1 MKKKFLD
8 LLNQPITNSYLSS
21 INKKNIRQE
30 YFYNLSVMFN
40 TENYLVSLSE
50 PVDPKKQYTDKYAH
64 RASQSITMN
73 KSFKSVAN
81 KLKSRFKPNLSM
93 EIGSNDGVFLK
104 NFKKNKII
112 AVEPCLNLAKIT
124 KKMGYLTYPKFWN
137 KNLANK
143 ILKKKSKFDL
153 IYSANTISH
162 IPDLKETFD
171 AVYKSLSNDGVF
183 VFEDPYLGSVVQMNS
198 YDQFYDEHVHVF
210 SLIAISNLLKKS
222 KLKIFDVELLNTH
235 GGSIRFYVCKDIAKY
250 LIKNK
255 VKILRAKELKQGL
268 HKFSTYKNF
277 AKRVKNSKIKLK
289 LLLKRLKKNRKNV
302 ISFGATYKS
311 ATIFNYCNIGSD
323 LIKYVLDS
331 TKNKQGKYTPGKHI
345 LIKPSNEGIPKDIDY
360 AFLGAWNF
368 LKEIKKKEIK
378 FLKRGGKFIT
388 HVPKV
393 RIIGLK

>member
-268 HKFSTYKNF
+268 HKFLTYKNF
-277 AKRVKNSKIKLK
+277 AKRVKNSKTKLK

-323 LIKYVLDS
+323 LIEYVLDS

>member
-222 KLKIFDVELLNTH
+222 KLKVFDVELLNTH
-235 GGSIRFYVCKDIAKY
+235 GGSVRFYVCKDIAKY
-250 LIKNK
+250 LTKNK

-268 HKFSTYKNF
+268 HKFLTYKNF
-277 AKRVKNSKIKLK
+277 AKRVKNSKTKLK

>member
-183 VFEDPYLGSVVQMNS
+183 VFEDPYLGSVIQMNS

-222 KLKIFDVELLNTH
+222 KLKVFDVELLNTH
-235 GGSIRFYVCKDIAKY
+235 GGSVRFYVCKDIAKY
-250 LIKNK
+250 LTKNK

-268 HKFSTYKNF
+268 HKFLTYKNF

-323 LIKYVLDS
+323 LIEYVLDS

-368 LKEIKKKEIK
+368 LKEIKKKENK

>member
-8 LLNQPITNSYLSS
+8 LLKQPITNSYLSS
-21 INKKNIRQE
+21 ISKKDIRKE
-30 YFYNLSVMFN
+30 YFYNLSVVFN
-40 TENYLVSLSE
+40 TNNYLVSLSK
-50 PVDPKKQYTDKYAH
+50 PVDPKKQYTDNYAH

-73 KSFKSVAN
+73 KSFKSVAD
-81 KLKSRFKPNLSM
+81 KLKSKFKPNLSM

-104 NFKKNKII
+104 NFKKDKII

-153 IYSANTISH
+153 IFSANTISH

-171 AVYKSLSNDGVF
+171 AIYKSLNDDGVF
-183 VFEDPYLGSVVQMNS
+183 VFEDPYLGSVIKMNS

-222 KLKIFDVELLNTH
+222 GLKVFDVELLRTH
-235 GGSIRFYVCKDIAKY
+235 GGSVRFYVCKDIAKY
-250 LIKNK
+250 STANN

-268 HKFSTYKNF
+268 HKFLTYKNF
-277 AKRVKNSKIKLK
+277 SKRVKNSKTKLN
-289 LLLKRLKKNRKNV
+289 LLLKKLKKNEKNV
-302 ISFGATYKS
+302 VSFGATYKS

-345 LIKPSNEGIPKDIDY
+345 LIKPSDDGIPKDIDY

>member
-183 VFEDPYLGSVVQMNS
+183 VFEDPYLGSVIQMNS

-222 KLKIFDVELLNTH
+222 KLKVFDVELLNTH
-235 GGSIRFYVCKDIAKY
+235 GGSVRFYVCKDIAKY
-250 LIKNK
+250 LTKNK

-268 HKFSTYKNF
+268 HKFLTYKNF

-323 LIKYVLDS
+323 LIEYVLDS

>member
-183 VFEDPYLGSVVQMNS
+183 VFEDPYLGSVIQMNS

-268 HKFSTYKNF
+268 HKFLTYKNF
-277 AKRVKNSKIKLK
+277 AKRVKNSKTKLK

-323 LIKYVLDS
+323 LIEYVLDS

>member
-222 KLKIFDVELLNTH
+222 KLKVFDVELLNTH
-235 GGSIRFYVCKDIAKY
+235 GGSVRFYVCKDIAKY

-268 HKFSTYKNF
+268 HKFLTYKNF
-277 AKRVKNSKIKLK
+277 AKRVKNSKTKLK

>member
-21 INKKNIRQE
+21 INKKDIRQE

-171 AVYKSLSNDGVF
+171 AVYKSLSNDGAF
-183 VFEDPYLGSVVQMNS
+183 VFEDPYLGSVIQMNS

-222 KLKIFDVELLNTH
+222 KLKVFDVELLNTH
-235 GGSIRFYVCKDIAKY
+235 GGSVRFYVCKDIAKY

-268 HKFSTYKNF
+268 HKFLTYKNF

-368 LKEIKKKEIK
+368 LKEIKKKENK

>member
-183 VFEDPYLGSVVQMNS
+183 VFEDPYLGSVIQMNS

-268 HKFSTYKNF
+268 HKFLTYKNF

-323 LIKYVLDS
+323 LIEYVLDS

>member
-171 AVYKSLSNDGVF
+171 AVYKSLSNDGAF
-183 VFEDPYLGSVVQMNS
+183 VFEDPYLGSVIQMNS

-222 KLKIFDVELLNTH
+222 KLKVFDVELLNTH

-268 HKFSTYKNF
+268 HKFLTYKNF

>member
-368 LKEIKKKEIK
+368 LKEIKKKENK

>member
-268 HKFSTYKNF
+268 HKFLTYKNF
-277 AKRVKNSKIKLK
+277 AKRVKNSKTKLK

-368 LKEIKKKEIK
+368 LKEIKKKENK

>member
-183 VFEDPYLGSVVQMNS
+183 VFEDPYLGSVIQMNS

-222 KLKIFDVELLNTH
+222 KLKVFDVELLNTH
-235 GGSIRFYVCKDIAKY
+235 GGSVRFYVCKDIAKY

-368 LKEIKKKEIK
+368 LKEIKKKENK

>member
-222 KLKIFDVELLNTH
+222 KLKVFDVELLNTH
-235 GGSIRFYVCKDIAKY
+235 GGSVRFYVYKDIAKY
-250 LIKNK
+250 LTKNK

-268 HKFSTYKNF
+268 HKFLTYKNF

-368 LKEIKKKEIK
+368 LKEIKKKENK

>member
-268 HKFSTYKNF
+268 HKFLTYKNF
-277 AKRVKNSKIKLK
+277 AKRVKNSKTKLK

>member
-1 MKKKFLD
+1 MNKKFLD

-183 VFEDPYLGSVVQMNS
+183 VFEDPYLGSVIQMNS

-222 KLKIFDVELLNTH
+222 KLKVFDVELLNTH
-235 GGSIRFYVCKDIAKY
+235 GGSIRFYVCKDVAKY

-268 HKFSTYKNF
+268 HKFLTYKNF